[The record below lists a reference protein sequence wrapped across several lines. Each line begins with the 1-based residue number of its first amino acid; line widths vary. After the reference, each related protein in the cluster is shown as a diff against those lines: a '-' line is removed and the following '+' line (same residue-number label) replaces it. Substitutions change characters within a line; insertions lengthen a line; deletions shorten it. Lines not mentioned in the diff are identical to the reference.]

1 MNKSSSNILF
11 LIAGAAVGATIGY
24 IAAQDNRKE
33 LFQGVVDFAY
43 KAYKEVSNKVTDA
56 KEEISDEIEDLQE
69 DIAEAL
75 DGK

>member
-1 MNKSSSNILF
+1 MNKSSSNVLF

-33 LFQGVVDFAY
+33 LFQNVVDFAY
-43 KAYKEVSNKVTDA
+43 KTYKDVTNKMTDA
-56 KEEISDEIEDLQE
+56 KDEISDEIEDLKE
-69 DIAEAL
+69 DIEAIV

>member
-1 MNKSSSNILF
+1 MNKSSSSILF

-33 LFQGVVDFAY
+33 LFQNVVDFAY
-43 KAYKEVSNKVTDA
+43 KAYKDVTNKVTNA
-56 KEEISDEIEDLQE
+56 KEEITDEIEDLTE
-69 DIAEAL
+69 DIAEAI